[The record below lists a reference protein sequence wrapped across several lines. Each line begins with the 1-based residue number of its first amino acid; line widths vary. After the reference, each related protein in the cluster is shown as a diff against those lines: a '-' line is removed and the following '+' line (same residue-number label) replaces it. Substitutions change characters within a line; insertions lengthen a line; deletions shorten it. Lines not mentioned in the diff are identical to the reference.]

1 MTHQIHIGKIS
12 LQLAYMLT
20 STKLTFFYLHILIQ
34 FQAERQLT
42 TRTDETMTI
51 YAKIVQIIIMA

>member
-1 MTHQIHIGKIS
+1 MTHQILIGKIS
-12 LQLAYMLT
+12 LQLAYIT